1 MKITKSYLKQ
11 IIKEEL
17 QEADS
22 TNDADYVLDFLKK
35 LSAVGVGRNVDIK
48 QEAKMAF
55 QMMAKLHPEEAKRYL
70 DK

>member
-17 QEADS
+17 QEAGS

-55 QMMAKLHPEEAKRYL
+55 QMMAKLHPEEAERYL
-70 DK
+70 DE

>member
-17 QEADS
+17 EEAGS

-35 LSAVGVGRNVDIK
+35 LSGSGVGRNVDIK
-48 QEAKMAF
+48 QEAMLAF

-70 DK
+70 NE